1 MEGSQEMI
9 SRLEAADFYMTV
21 KEQLISDGYA
31 PEIDWQYDISFEQ
44 VCESKFLM
52 EGAWVILASG
62 FRESVLRKKF
72 PAIGTAFMDWDCSRI
87 ALRSE
92 SCVSE
97 AMQVFGHSGKIRAIA
112 KLAETVHRVGIDA
125 IKVGINSLGLAYLQQ
140 FAYIGPITAIHFGKS
155 LGLPLVKP
163 DRHLVRIANEHGF
176 ECPSDM
182 CACIAKIVGDPLQVI
197 DIVLWR
203 YGAIRSSR
211 RASHRSP
218 IEESIE
224 LGDMA

>member
-1 MEGSQEMI
+1 MNSTLNLKAHECTVLLSGGLDS
-9 SRLEAADFYMTV
+9 AACVNFYKDQGCKV
-21 KEQLISDGYA
+21 SAIHFSYG
-31 PEIDWQYDISFEQ
+31 Q
-44 VCESKFLM
+44 VAESNELD
-52 EGAWVILASG
+52 AA
-62 FRESVLRKKF
+62 
-72 PAIGTAFMDWDCSRI
+72 C
-87 ALRSE
+87 
-92 SCVSE
+92 
-97 AMQVFGHSGKIRAIA
+97 
-112 KLAETVHRVGIDA
+112 RV
-125 IKVGINSLGLAYLQQ
+125 
-140 FAYIGPITAIHFGKS
+140 TAIHFGKS

-218 IEESIE
+218 IEESVE